1 MANPVCHEQFQA
13 QNLETQS
20 SKERFTLMGRSFEV
34 IASFADDDDGIVRA
48 NAYMEQHPGVGVLAV
63 SQGRV
68 ILADKKD
75 HGIVAAF
82 PPY

>member
-1 MANPVCHEQFQA
+1 MANPECSEHIQA
-13 QNLETQS
+13 QNHETLS
-20 SKERFTLMGRSFEV
+20 VKERFTLMGRSFEV
-34 IASFADDDDGIVRA
+34 IASFADDDDGTVRA

-75 HGIVAAF
+75 HGIVAF
-82 PPY
+82 SPTN